1 MDNRDLR
8 LRETIVPELR
18 LNGVVSNYSTSGYAT
33 HKFLNEEIKDLP
45 EGSSNLNPTDA
56 PVIRYGEVLMNYAE
70 AAAELGTLT
79 QEDLDKSIN
88 QLRARGEGVVPPLQ
102 VIGGRSEE
110 RRVGNECN
118 SDGAD

>member
-1 MDNRDLR
+1 MQMCVYSIF
-8 LRETIVPELR
+8 TYT
-18 LNGVVSNYSTSGYAT
+18 NYAKI
-33 HKFLNEEIKDLP
+33 KFLNEEIKYMP

-102 VIGGRSEE
+102 VIGGQPAVNGAVYDDQIGRASCRE
-110 RRVGNECN
+110 RV
-118 SDGAD
+118 

>member
-1 MDNRDLR
+1 MQMCVYSIF
-8 LRETIVPELR
+8 TYT
-18 LNGVVSNYSTSGYAT
+18 NYAKI
-33 HKFLNEEIKDLP
+33 KFLNEEIKYMP

-102 VIGGRSEE
+102 DRKST
-110 RRVGNECN
+110 RLN
-118 SDGAD
+118 SSHVASSYAVSCLKRKTEQHLRMSLS

>member
-1 MDNRDLR
+1 MANRDQR

-79 QEDLDKSIN
+79 QEDLDKDRKSTR
-88 QLRARGEGVVPPLQ
+88 L
-102 VIGGRSEE
+102 
-110 RRVGNECN
+110 N
-118 SDGAD
+118 SSHVAISYAVFCLN

>member
-1 MDNRDLR
+1 MQMCVYSIF
-8 LRETIVPELR
+8 TYT
-18 LNGVVSNYSTSGYAT
+18 NYAKI
-33 HKFLNEEIKDLP
+33 KFLNEEIKYMP

-102 VIGGRSEE
+102 VIGGQTA
-110 RRVGNECN
+110 VN
-118 SDGAD
+118 GAVYDDPKRDPDVSAL